1 MSRAISRVV
10 INEPHGITPDLL
22 NYKSALSYAFNFY
35 NQDRDKKDAR
45 LYLKTYI
52 KHTGLEVNIDNVSD
66 SDIILTYGWLARMVL
81 NGNMLLP
88 RHIEDLDSYI
98 TTLPLTKEVIKVVDK
113 TPRPSVRDYMQDKIA
128 EVIGD
133 LEGSIDTFIEEDK
146 EFDLYNYLQA
156 NSIPK
161 PYCKDIEEWARKRG
175 IEFTEV
181 YKTTD
186 DDIKEGY
193 SNISR
198 RKQANLVKMF
208 GAFIVDLERYTQFK
222 KANRKPRVAKA
233 KPPAVQVARIK
244 FKKEDTELGIKSV
257 NPSEMVGASQVWVY
271 NVKYKRLAAY
281 RSDSVLG
288 IQVKGSTLQNYDPDM
303 SECRSIRR
311 PEAFLKV
318 LLDASK
324 VKLRKLLSDLTTK
337 GYDVTGRINDE
348 CIIVRVIK

>member
-1 MSRAISRVV
+1 MSRITVT
-10 INEPHGITPDLL
+10 EPHGITPELT
-22 NYKSALSYAFNFY
+22 NYKSALSRAFNFY
-35 NQDRDKKDAR
+35 NQDKDKKDAR

-52 KHTGLEVNIDNVSD
+52 KHKGMAVDIDSVSD
-66 SDIILTYGWLARMVL
+66 SNIILTYGWLSRIVL
-81 NGNMLLP
+81 NGNTLLE
-88 RHIEDLDSYI
+88 RHNEDLDSYI
-98 TTLPLTKEVIKVVDK
+98 TNLSTTKQVIKVVVDK

-133 LEGSIDTFIEEDK
+133 LEGHVDAFLKEDK

-161 PYCKDIEEWARKRG
+161 PYCKDIDEWARKRG
-175 IEFTEV
+175 TEFTEV

-186 DDIKEGY
+186 KDTKDGY

-198 RKQANLVKMF
+198 RQQANLVKMF
-208 GAFIVDLERYTQFK
+208 GGFIVDLEKYTQFK
-222 KANRKPRVAKA
+222 KANRKPRVTKA

-281 RSDSVLG
+281 RSDSVQG

>member
-1 MSRAISRVV
+1 MSRITVT
-10 INEPHGITPDLL
+10 EPHGITPDLT
-22 NYKSALSYAFNFY
+22 NYKSTLSRAFNFY
-35 NQDRDKKDAR
+35 NQDKDKKDAR
-45 LYLKTYI
+45 IYLKTYI
-52 KHTGLEVNIDNVSD
+52 KHKGMTVNIDGVSD
-66 SDIILTYGWLARMVL
+66 SNIIQTYGWLSRMVL
-81 NGNMLLP
+81 NGNTLLK
-88 RHIEDLDSYI
+88 RHNEELDSYI
-98 TTLPLTKEVIKVVDK
+98 TNLSTTNQVIKVVVDK
-113 TPRPSVRDYMQDKIA
+113 VSKPSVRDYMQDKIA
-128 EVIGD
+128 EVIGE
-133 LEGSIDTFIEEDK
+133 LEGQVDAFLKEDK

-161 PYCKDIEEWARKRG
+161 PYCKDIDEWARKRG
-175 IEFTEV
+175 TEFTEV
-181 YKTTD
+181 YKTVDKDTKD
-186 DDIKEGY
+186 GY

-198 RKQANLVKMF
+198 RQQANLVKLF
-208 GAFIVDLERYTQFK
+208 GAFIVDLEKYTQFK
-222 KANRKPRVAKA
+222 KANRKPRITKA

-348 CIIVRVIK
+348 CIILRVIK

>member
-1 MSRAISRVV
+1 MSRIIVT
-10 INEPHGITPDLL
+10 EPHGITPDLT
-22 NYKSALSYAFNFY
+22 NYKSALSRAFNFY
-35 NQDRDKKDAR
+35 NQDKDKKDAR

-52 KHTGLEVNIDNVSD
+52 KHKGMAVDIDGVSD
-66 SDIILTYGWLARMVL
+66 SNIILTYGWLSRMVL
-81 NGNMLLP
+81 NGNTLLE

-98 TTLPLTKEVIKVVDK
+98 TNLSTTKQVIKVVEDK
-113 TPRPSVRDYMQDKIA
+113 PSRPSVRDYMQDKIA

-133 LEGSIDTFIEEDK
+133 LEGQVDAFLKEDK

-161 PYCKDIEEWARKRG
+161 PYCKDIDAWARKRG
-175 IEFTEV
+175 MEFTDV
-181 YKTTD
+181 YKTMDKDTKD
-186 DDIKEGY
+186 GY

-198 RKQANLVKMF
+198 RQQANLVKMF
-208 GAFIVDLERYTQFK
+208 GAFIVDIEKYTQFK
-222 KANRKPRVAKA
+222 KANRKPRVTKA

-281 RSDSVLG
+281 RSDSVHG

>member
-1 MSRAISRVV
+1 MSRVV
-10 INEPHGITPDLL
+10 VNEPHGITPDLS
-22 NYKSALSYAFNFY
+22 NYKSVLSRAFNFY
-35 NQDRDKKDAR
+35 NQDKDKKDAR
-45 LYLKTYI
+45 GYLKTYI
-52 KHTGLEVNIDNVSD
+52 KHKGMTVDIDGVSD
-66 SDIILTYGWLARMVL
+66 SNIIQTYGWLSRMVL
-81 NGNMLLP
+81 NGNMLLE
-88 RHIEDLDSYI
+88 RHNEELDRYI
-98 TTLPLTKEVIKVVDK
+98 TNLSTTNQVIKVVVDK
-113 TPRPSVRDYMQDKIA
+113 VSRPSVRDYMQDKIA
-128 EVIGD
+128 EVIGE
-133 LEGSIDTFIEEDK
+133 LEGSVDAFLKEDK

-161 PYCKDIEEWARKRG
+161 PYCKDIDEWARKRG
-175 IEFTEV
+175 TEFTEV
-181 YKTTD
+181 YKTMDKDTKD
-186 DDIKEGY
+186 GY

-198 RKQANLVKMF
+198 RQQANLVKLF
-208 GAFIVDLERYTQFK
+208 GSFIVDLEKYTQFK
-222 KANRKPRVAKA
+222 KANRKPRITKA

-281 RSDSVLG
+281 RSDSVQG

>member
-1 MSRAISRVV
+1 MSRITVT
-10 INEPHGITPDLL
+10 EPHGITPDLT
-22 NYKSALSYAFNFY
+22 NYKSALSRAFNFY
-35 NQDRDKKDAR
+35 NQDKDKKDAR
-45 LYLKTYI
+45 IYLKTYI
-52 KHTGLEVNIDNVSD
+52 KHKGMTVNIDGVSD
-66 SDIILTYGWLARMVL
+66 SNIIQTYGWLSRMVL
-81 NGNMLLP
+81 NGNTLLE
-88 RHIEDLDSYI
+88 RHNEELDSYI
-98 TTLPLTKEVIKVVDK
+98 TNLSTTNQVIKVVVDK
-113 TPRPSVRDYMQDKIA
+113 VSKPSVRDYMQDKIA
-128 EVIGD
+128 EVIGE
-133 LEGSIDTFIEEDK
+133 LEGQVDAFLKEDK

-161 PYCKDIEEWARKRG
+161 PYCKDIDEWARKRG
-175 IEFTEV
+175 TEFTEV
-181 YKTTD
+181 YKTVDKDTKD
-186 DDIKEGY
+186 GY

-198 RKQANLVKMF
+198 RQQANLVKLF
-208 GAFIVDLERYTQFK
+208 GAFIVDLEKYTQFK
-222 KANRKPRVAKA
+222 KANRKPRITKA

-348 CIIVRVIK
+348 CIILRVIK

>member
-1 MSRAISRVV
+1 MSRIAIH
-10 INEPHGITPDLL
+10 EPNGITPELS
-22 NYKSALSYAFNFY
+22 NYKSALSRAFNFY
-35 NQDRDKKDAR
+35 NQDSDKKAAR
-45 LYLKTYI
+45 TYLKSYI
-52 KHTGLEVNIDNVSD
+52 KHKNLAVNLDSASD
-66 SDIILTYGWLARMVL
+66 GDIILTYGWLARMVM
-81 NGNMLLP
+81 NGNVLTTQ
-88 RHIEDLDSYI
+88 HTEKLDKYI
-98 TTLPLTKEVIKVVDK
+98 MTLPTTKVVVK
-113 TPRPSVRDYMQDKIA
+113 VVEKAPRPSVQDYMQDKIA
-128 EVIGD
+128 EVIGE
-133 LEGSIDTFIEEDK
+133 LEGQVDAFLTEDK

-161 PYCKDIEEWARKRG
+161 PYCKDIDTWARKRG

-186 DDIKEGY
+186 RDIKEGY

-198 RKQANLVKMF
+198 RQQANLVKLF
-208 GAFIVDLERYTQFK
+208 GSFIVDLEKYTQFK
-222 KANRKPRVAKA
+222 KANRKPRVTKA

-244 FKKEDTELGIKSV
+244 FKKEDAELGIKSV

-281 RSDSVLG
+281 RSDSVHG

-311 PEAFLKV
+311 PEAFLKI

>member
-1 MSRAISRVV
+1 MSRV
-10 INEPHGITPDLL
+10 IVTEPHGITPDLT
-22 NYKSALSYAFNFY
+22 NYKSALSRAFNFY
-35 NQDRDKKDAR
+35 NQDKDKKDAR

-52 KHTGLEVNIDNVSD
+52 KHKGMTVDIDGVPD
-66 SDIILTYGWLARMVL
+66 SNIILTYGWLSRMVL
-81 NGNMLLP
+81 NGNTLID
-88 RHIEDLDSYI
+88 RHNEDLDSYI
-98 TTLPLTKEVIKVVDK
+98 TNLSTTKQVVKVVVDK
-113 TPRPSVRDYMQDKIA
+113 LPRPSVRDYMQDKIA

-133 LEGSIDTFIEEDK
+133 LEGQVDAFLKEDK

-161 PYCKDIEEWARKRG
+161 PYCKDIDEWARKRG
-175 IEFTEV
+175 TEFTEV
-181 YKTTD
+181 YKTMDKDTKD
-186 DDIKEGY
+186 GY

-198 RKQANLVKMF
+198 RQQANLVKMF
-208 GAFIVDLERYTQFK
+208 GSFIVDLEKYTQFK
-222 KANRKPRVAKA
+222 KANRKPRVTKA

-281 RSDSVLG
+281 RSDSVQG

>member
-1 MSRAISRVV
+1 MSRIAIH
-10 INEPHGITPDLL
+10 EPNGITPELS
-22 NYKSALSYAFNFY
+22 NYKSALSRAFNFY
-35 NQDRDKKDAR
+35 NQDNGKKEAR

-52 KHTGLEVNIDNVSD
+52 KHSGLGVNIDNVSD

-88 RHIEDLDSYI
+88 RHLEDLDSYI
-98 TTLPLTKEVIKVVDK
+98 KTLSTTKEVIKVLIEK
-113 TPRPSVRDYMQDKIA
+113 TPRLSVQDYMQDKIA
-128 EVIGD
+128 EVIGE
-133 LEGSIDTFIEEDK
+133 LEGQVDEFLKDGK
-146 EFDLYNYLQA
+146 EFDLYNYMQA

-161 PYCKDIEEWARKRG
+161 PYCKDIDAWARKRG
-175 IEFTEV
+175 MEFTEV

-186 DDIKEGY
+186 KDVKEGY

-198 RKQANLVKMF
+198 RQQANIVKLF
-208 GAFIVDLERYTQFK
+208 GSFIVDLEKYSQFK

-233 KPPAVQVARIK
+233 KPPVMQVARIK

-281 RSDSVLG
+281 RSDSVQG

>member
-1 MSRAISRVV
+1 MSRIIV
-10 INEPHGITPDLL
+10 NEPLGITPDLT
-22 NYKSALSYAFNFY
+22 NYKSVLSRAFNFY

-52 KHTGLEVNIDNVSD
+52 KHKGMTVDIDRVPDNE
-66 SDIILTYGWLARMVL
+66 INLTYGWLSRILL
-81 NGNMLLP
+81 NGNTLLD
-88 RHIEDLDSYI
+88 RHNKDLDSYI
-98 TTLPLTKEVIKVVDK
+98 TNLSTTKEVKVVVNK
-113 TPRPSVRDYMQDKIA
+113 VPKPSVRDYMQDKIA
-128 EVIGD
+128 EVIGE
-133 LEGSIDTFIEEDK
+133 LEGQVDAFLKEDK

-161 PYCKDIEEWARKRG
+161 PYCKDIDTWARKRG
-175 IEFTEV
+175 MEFTDV

-186 DDIKEGY
+186 KDTKDGY

-198 RKQANLVKMF
+198 RQQVNLVKLF
-208 GAFIVDLERYTQFK
+208 GSFIVDLEKYTQFK
-222 KANRKPRVAKA
+222 KANRKPRVTKA

>member
-1 MSRAISRVV
+1 MSRIVV
-10 INEPHGITPDLL
+10 NEPSGITSDLV
-22 NYKSALSYAFNFY
+22 NYKSALSRAFNFY

-52 KHTGLEVNIDNVSD
+52 KHAGLEVNIDNVSD

-81 NGNMLLP
+81 NGNTLLP
-88 RHIEDLDSYI
+88 RHLEDLDSYI
-98 TTLPLTKEVIKVVDK
+98 NTLSTTKEVIKVVVDK
-113 TPRPSVRDYMQDKIA
+113 APRPSVRDYMQDKIA
-128 EVIGD
+128 EVIGE
-133 LEGSIDTFIEEDK
+133 LEGQVDAFLKEDK
-146 EFDLYNYLQA
+146 EFDLYNFLQA

-161 PYCKDIEEWARKRG
+161 PYCKDIDTWARKRG

-186 DDIKEGY
+186 KDIKDGY

-198 RKQANLVKMF
+198 RQQASLVKMF
-208 GAFIVDLERYTQFK
+208 GSFIVDLEKYTQFK
-222 KANRKPRVAKA
+222 KANRKPRATKA

-281 RSDSVLG
+281 RSDSVQG

>member
-1 MSRAISRVV
+1 MSRIIV
-10 INEPHGITPDLL
+10 NEPLGITPDLV
-22 NYKSALSYAFNFY
+22 NYKSALSRAFNFY

-52 KHTGLEVNIDNVSD
+52 KHKGMTVDIDRVPDNE
-66 SDIILTYGWLARMVL
+66 INLTYGWLSRILL
-81 NGNMLLP
+81 NGNTLLD
-88 RHIEDLDSYI
+88 RHNKDLDSYI
-98 TTLPLTKEVIKVVDK
+98 NNLSTTKEVKVVVDK
-113 TPRPSVRDYMQDKIA
+113 VPKPSVRDYMQDKIA
-128 EVIGD
+128 EVIGE
-133 LEGSIDTFIEEDK
+133 LEGAVDAFLKEDK

-161 PYCKDIEEWARKRG
+161 PYCKDIDEWARKRG
-175 IEFTEV
+175 TEFTEV
-181 YKTTD
+181 YKTVDKDTKD
-186 DDIKEGY
+186 GY

-198 RKQANLVKMF
+198 RQQVNLVKMF
-208 GAFIVDLERYTQFK
+208 GAFIVDLEKYTQFK
-222 KANRKPRVAKA
+222 KANRKPRVTKA

-281 RSDSVLG
+281 RSDSVQG

>member
-1 MSRAISRVV
+1 MSRV
-10 INEPHGITPDLL
+10 IVNEPHGITPDLT
-22 NYKSALSYAFNFY
+22 NYKSVLSRAFNFY

-45 LYLKTYI
+45 VYLKTYI
-52 KHTGLEVNIDNVSD
+52 KHTELKINIDNVSD

-88 RHIEDLDSYI
+88 RHIEDLDSYL

-133 LEGSIDTFIEEDK
+133 LEGAIDTFIEEDK
-146 EFDLYNYLQA
+146 EFELYNYLQA
-156 NSIPK
+156 NAIPK

-222 KANRKPRVAKA
+222 KANRKPRLTKA

-281 RSDSVLG
+281 RSDSVQG

-348 CIIVRVIK
+348 SIIVRVIK

>member
-1 MSRAISRVV
+1 MSRIAIH
-10 INEPHGITPDLL
+10 EPNGITPELS
-22 NYKSALSYAFNFY
+22 NYKSALSRAFNFY
-35 NQDRDKKDAR
+35 NQDNDKKTAR
-45 LYLKTYI
+45 TYLKSYI
-52 KHTGLEVNIDNVSD
+52 KHKNLAVNLDSASD
-66 SDIILTYGWLARMVL
+66 GDIILTYGWLARMVM
-81 NGNMLLP
+81 NGNVLTTQ
-88 RHIEDLDSYI
+88 HTEKLDKYI
-98 TTLPLTKEVIKVVDK
+98 MTLPTTKVVVK
-113 TPRPSVRDYMQDKIA
+113 VVEKAPRPSIQDYMQDKIA
-128 EVIGD
+128 EVIGE
-133 LEGSIDTFIEEDK
+133 LEGQVDAFLTEDK
-146 EFDLYNYLQA
+146 EFDLYNFLQA

-161 PYCKDIEEWARKRG
+161 PYCKDIDTWARKRG
-175 IEFTEV
+175 TEFTEV

-186 DDIKEGY
+186 KEIKDAY

-198 RKQANLVKMF
+198 RQQANLVKMF
-208 GAFIVDLERYTQFK
+208 GSFIVDLEKYTQFK

-281 RSDSVLG
+281 RSDSVQG

-311 PEAFLKV
+311 PEAFLKI

-348 CIIVRVIK
+348 CVIVRVIK

>member
-1 MSRAISRVV
+1 MSRITV
-10 INEPHGITPDLL
+10 IEPHGITPDLT
-22 NYKSALSYAFNFY
+22 NYKSALSRAFNFY
-35 NQDRDKKDAR
+35 NQDKDKKDAR
-45 LYLKTYI
+45 VYLKTYI
-52 KHTGLEVNIDNVSD
+52 KHKGMAVDIDGVSD
-66 SDIILTYGWLARMVL
+66 SNIILTYGWLSRMVL
-81 NGNMLLP
+81 NGNTLLD
-88 RHIEDLDSYI
+88 RHNEDLDSYI
-98 TTLPLTKEVIKVVDK
+98 NNLITTKEVIKVVVDK
-113 TPRPSVRDYMQDKIA
+113 APRPSVRDYMQDKIA
-128 EVIGD
+128 EVIGE
-133 LEGSIDTFIEEDK
+133 LEGHVDDFLKEDK
-146 EFDLYNYLQA
+146 EFDLYNYLKA

-161 PYCKDIEEWARKRG
+161 PYCKDIEDWARKHG

-181 YKTTD
+181 YKATD

-208 GAFIVDLERYTQFK
+208 GAFIVDIERYTQFK
-222 KANRKPRVAKA
+222 KANRKPRVTKA
-233 KPPAVQVARIK
+233 KPPAVQVARVK

-281 RSDSVLG
+281 RSDSVQG

>member
-1 MSRAISRVV
+1 MSRIAIH
-10 INEPHGITPDLL
+10 EPNGITPELG
-22 NYKSALSYAFNFY
+22 NYKSALSRAFNFY
-35 NQDRDKKDAR
+35 NQDNDKKAAR
-45 LYLKTYI
+45 TYLKSYI
-52 KHTGLEVNIDNVSD
+52 KHKNLSVNLDGVSD
-66 SDIILTYGWLARMVL
+66 SDIILTYGWLARMVM
-81 NGNMLLP
+81 NGNVLTTQHTEKLDKYIMTLL
-88 RHIEDLDSYI
+88 
-98 TTLPLTKEVIKVVDK
+98 TTKVVVKVVDK
-113 TPRPSVRDYMQDKIA
+113 APRPSVQDYMQDKIA
-128 EVIGD
+128 EVIGE
-133 LEGSIDTFIEEDK
+133 LEGQVDSFLKEDK

-161 PYCKDIEEWARKRG
+161 PYCKDIDTWARKRG
-175 IEFTEV
+175 TEFTEV

-186 DDIKEGY
+186 KDIKEGY

-198 RKQANLVKMF
+198 RQQANLVKLL
-208 GAFIVDLERYTQFK
+208 GSFIVDLEKYTQFK
-222 KANRKPRVAKA
+222 KANRKPRVTKT
-233 KPPAVQVARIK
+233 KPPAVQVSRIK

-281 RSDSVLG
+281 RSDSVQG

-311 PEAFLKV
+311 PEVILKI

-348 CIIVRVIK
+348 SIIVRVIK

>member
-1 MSRAISRVV
+1 MSRIIV
-10 INEPHGITPDLL
+10 NEPHGITPDLT
-22 NYKSALSYAFNFY
+22 NYKSALSRAFNFY
-35 NQDRDKKDAR
+35 NQDKDKKDAR

-52 KHTGLEVNIDNVSD
+52 KHKGMAVDIDGVSD
-66 SDIILTYGWLARMVL
+66 SNIILTYGWLSRMVL
-81 NGNMLLP
+81 NGNTLLE
-88 RHIEDLDSYI
+88 RHNEDLDSYI
-98 TTLPLTKEVIKVVDK
+98 TNLSTTKQIIKVAEDK
-113 TPRPSVRDYMQDKIA
+113 PVRPSVRDYMQDKIA

-133 LEGSIDTFIEEDK
+133 LEGAVDAFLKEDK

-161 PYCKDIEEWARKRG
+161 PYCKDIDEWARKRG
-175 IEFTEV
+175 MEFTDV

-186 DDIKEGY
+186 KDTKDGY

-198 RKQANLVKMF
+198 RQQANLVKMF
-208 GAFIVDLERYTQFK
+208 GAFIVDLEKYSQFK
-222 KANRKPRVAKA
+222 KANRKPRVTKA

-244 FKKEDTELGIKSV
+244 YKKEDIELGIKSV

-281 RSDSVLG
+281 RSDSVQG

>member
-1 MSRAISRVV
+1 MSRV
-10 INEPHGITPDLL
+10 IVTEPHGITPDLS
-22 NYKSALSYAFNFY
+22 NYKSALSRAFNFY
-35 NQDRDKKDAR
+35 NQDKDKKDAR
-45 LYLKTYI
+45 VYLKTYI
-52 KHTGLEVNIDNVSD
+52 KHKGMNVDIDGVSD
-66 SDIILTYGWLARMVL
+66 GNIILTYGWLSRMVL
-81 NGNMLLP
+81 NGNTLID
-88 RHIEDLDSYI
+88 RHNEDLDSYI
-98 TTLPLTKEVIKVVDK
+98 TNLSSTKQVIKVVESK
-113 TPRPSVRDYMQDKIA
+113 PTRPSVRDYMQDKIA

-133 LEGSIDTFIEEDK
+133 LEGAVDAFLKEDK

-161 PYCKDIEEWARKRG
+161 PYCKDIDEWARKRG
-175 IEFTEV
+175 IEFTDV

-186 DDIKEGY
+186 KDTKDGY
-193 SNISR
+193 SNINR
-198 RKQANLVKMF
+198 RQQANLVKMF
-208 GAFIVDLERYTQFK
+208 GAFIVDLEKYTQFK
-222 KANRKPRVAKA
+222 KANRKPRVTKA

-281 RSDSVLG
+281 RSDSVQG

>member
-1 MSRAISRVV
+1 MSRIIV
-10 INEPHGITPDLL
+10 NEPHGITPDLT
-22 NYKSALSYAFNFY
+22 NYKSALSRAFNFY
-35 NQDRDKKDAR
+35 NQDKDKKDAR

-52 KHTGLEVNIDNVSD
+52 KHKGMAVDIDGVSD
-66 SDIILTYGWLARMVL
+66 SNIILTYGWLSRMVL
-81 NGNMLLP
+81 NGNTLLE
-88 RHIEDLDSYI
+88 RHNEDLDSYI
-98 TTLPLTKEVIKVVDK
+98 TNLSTTKQIIKVAEDK
-113 TPRPSVRDYMQDKIA
+113 PVRPSVRDYMQDKIA

-133 LEGSIDTFIEEDK
+133 LEGAVDAFLKEDK

-161 PYCKDIEEWARKRG
+161 PYCKDIDEWARKRG
-175 IEFTEV
+175 MEFTDV

-186 DDIKEGY
+186 KDTKDGY

-198 RKQANLVKMF
+198 RQQANLVKMF
-208 GAFIVDLERYTQFK
+208 GAFIVDLEKYTQFK
-222 KANRKPRVAKA
+222 KANRKPRVTKA

-281 RSDSVLG
+281 RSDSVQG

>member
-1 MSRAISRVV
+1 MSRV
-10 INEPHGITPDLL
+10 IVNEPHGITPDLT
-22 NYKSALSYAFNFY
+22 NYKSALSRAFNFY
-35 NQDRDKKDAR
+35 NQDKDKKDAR
-45 LYLKTYI
+45 SYLKTYI
-52 KHTGLEVNIDNVSD
+52 KHKGMAVDIDGVSD
-66 SDIILTYGWLARMVL
+66 SNIILTYGWLSRMVL
-81 NGNMLLP
+81 NGNTLLE
-88 RHIEDLDSYI
+88 RHNEDLDSYI
-98 TTLPLTKEVIKVVDK
+98 TNLSTTKQVIKVVEDK
-113 TPRPSVRDYMQDKIA
+113 PSRPSVRDYMQDKIA

-133 LEGSIDTFIEEDK
+133 LEGQVDAFLKEDK

-161 PYCKDIEEWARKRG
+161 PYCKDIDAWARKRG
-175 IEFTEV
+175 MEFTDV
-181 YKTTD
+181 YKTMDKDTKD
-186 DDIKEGY
+186 GY

-198 RKQANLVKMF
+198 RQQANLVKMF
-208 GAFIVDLERYTQFK
+208 GAFIVDLEKYTQFK
-222 KANRKPRVAKA
+222 KANRKPRVTKA

-281 RSDSVLG
+281 RSDSVQG

>member
-1 MSRAISRVV
+1 MSRIIVT
-10 INEPHGITPDLL
+10 EPHGITPDLT
-22 NYKSALSYAFNFY
+22 NYKSALSRAFNFY
-35 NQDRDKKDAR
+35 NQDKDKKDAR

-52 KHTGLEVNIDNVSD
+52 KHKGMAVDIDGVSD
-66 SDIILTYGWLARMVL
+66 SNIILTYGWLSRMVL
-81 NGNMLLP
+81 NGNTLLE

-98 TTLPLTKEVIKVVDK
+98 TNLSTTKQVIKVVEDK
-113 TPRPSVRDYMQDKIA
+113 PSRPSVRDYMQDKIA

-133 LEGSIDTFIEEDK
+133 LEGQVDAFLKEDK

-161 PYCKDIEEWARKRG
+161 PYCKDIDAWARKRG
-175 IEFTEV
+175 MEFTDV
-181 YKTTD
+181 YKTMDKDTKD
-186 DDIKEGY
+186 GY

-198 RKQANLVKMF
+198 RQQANLVKMF
-208 GAFIVDLERYTQFK
+208 GAFIVDIEKYTQFK
-222 KANRKPRVAKA
+222 KANRKPRVTKA

-281 RSDSVLG
+281 RSDSVQG

>member
-1 MSRAISRVV
+1 MSRVAV
-10 INEPHGITPDLL
+10 NEPHGITAELT
-22 NYKSALSYAFNFY
+22 NYKSALSRAFNFY
-35 NQDRDKKDAR
+35 NQDKDKKDAR
-45 LYLKTYI
+45 AYLLQYAKVKSLDTKGISGVPDNQISTTYGWTARLILNGNILIPKHIEQLETYI
-52 KHTGLEVNIDNVSD
+52 KSLKSD
-66 SDIILTYGWLARMVL
+66 VV
-81 NGNMLLP
+81 
-88 RHIEDLDSYI
+88 E
-98 TTLPLTKEVIKVVDK
+98 KVVVEDK
-113 TPRPSVRDYMQDKIA
+113 PARPSVRDYMQDKIA
-128 EVIGD
+128 EVIGE
-133 LEGSIDTFIEEDK
+133 LEGQVDAFIKEDK

-161 PYCKDIEEWARKRG
+161 PYCKDIDTWARKRG
-175 IEFTEV
+175 MEFTEV
-181 YKTTD
+181 YQTTD
-186 DDIKEGY
+186 KELKEAY
-193 SNISR
+193 SHIGR
-198 RKQANLVKMF
+198 RQQANIVKMF
-208 GAFIVDLERYTQFK
+208 GSFIVDLEKYTQFK
-222 KANRKPRVAKA
+222 KANRKPRVTKA
-233 KPPAVQVARIK
+233 KPPAVQVAKLK

-257 NPSEMVGASQVWVY
+257 NPSEMVGASQVWIY

-281 RSDSVLG
+281 RSDSAQG

>member
-1 MSRAISRVV
+1 MSRIIV
-10 INEPHGITPDLL
+10 NEPLGITPDLT
-22 NYKSALSYAFNFY
+22 NYKSALSRAFNFY

-45 LYLKTYI
+45 VYLKTYI
-52 KHTGLEVNIDNVSD
+52 KHKGMTVDIDRVPDNE
-66 SDIILTYGWLARMVL
+66 INLTYGWLSRILL
-81 NGNMLLP
+81 NGNTLLD
-88 RHIEDLDSYI
+88 RHNEDLDSYI
-98 TTLPLTKEVIKVVDK
+98 NNLSTTKEVKVVVNK
-113 TPRPSVRDYMQDKIA
+113 VPKPSVRDYMQDKIA
-128 EVIGD
+128 EVIGE
-133 LEGSIDTFIEEDK
+133 LEGAVDAFLKEDK

-161 PYCKDIEEWARKRG
+161 PYCKDIDEWARKRG
-175 IEFTEV
+175 MEFTDV

-186 DDIKEGY
+186 KDTKDGY

-198 RKQANLVKMF
+198 RQQANLVKMF
-208 GAFIVDLERYTQFK
+208 GAFIVDIEKYTQFK
-222 KANRKPRVAKA
+222 KANRKPRVTKA

-281 RSDSVLG
+281 RSDSVQG

>member
-1 MSRAISRVV
+1 MSRIAIY
-10 INEPHGITPDLL
+10 EPNGITPELS
-22 NYKSALSYAFNFY
+22 NYKSALSRAFNFY
-35 NQDRDKKDAR
+35 NQDNGKKEAR

-52 KHTGLEVNIDNVSD
+52 KHSGLVVNIDNVSD

-81 NGNMLLP
+81 NGNTLLP
-88 RHIEDLDSYI
+88 RHLEDLDSYI
-98 TTLPLTKEVIKVVDK
+98 TSLSTTKEVIKVLIDK
-113 TPRPSVRDYMQDKIA
+113 TPRPSVQDYMQDKIA
-128 EVIGD
+128 EVIGE
-133 LEGSIDTFIEEDK
+133 LEGQVDEFLKDGK
-146 EFDLYNYLQA
+146 EFDLYNYMQA

-161 PYCKDIEEWARKRG
+161 PYCKDIDTWARKRG
-175 IEFTEV
+175 MEFTEV

-186 DDIKEGY
+186 KDIKEGY

-198 RKQANLVKMF
+198 RQQANLVKLF
-208 GAFIVDLERYTQFK
+208 GSFIVDLEKYTQFK

-233 KPPAVQVARIK
+233 KPPVVQVARIK

-281 RSDSVLG
+281 RSDSVQG

-318 LLDASK
+318 ILDASK

>member
-1 MSRAISRVV
+1 MSRVV
-10 INEPHGITPDLL
+10 VNEPHGITPDLS
-22 NYKSALSYAFNFY
+22 NYKSVLSRAFNFY
-35 NQDRDKKDAR
+35 NQDKDKKDAR
-45 LYLKTYI
+45 GYLKTYI
-52 KHTGLEVNIDNVSD
+52 KHKGMTVDIDGVSD
-66 SDIILTYGWLARMVL
+66 SNIIQTYGWLSRMVL
-81 NGNMLLP
+81 NGNMLLE
-88 RHIEDLDSYI
+88 RHNEELDRYI
-98 TTLPLTKEVIKVVDK
+98 TNLSTTNQVIKVVVDK

-133 LEGSIDTFIEEDK
+133 LEGAVDAFLKEDK

-161 PYCKDIEEWARKRG
+161 PYCKDIDEWARKRG
-175 IEFTEV
+175 TEFTEV
-181 YKTTD
+181 YKTMDKDTKD
-186 DDIKEGY
+186 GY

-198 RKQANLVKMF
+198 RQQANLVKLF
-208 GAFIVDLERYTQFK
+208 GSFIVDLEKYTQFK
-222 KANRKPRVAKA
+222 KANRKPRITKA

-281 RSDSVLG
+281 RSDSVQG

>member
-1 MSRAISRVV
+1 MSRV
-10 INEPHGITPDLL
+10 IVTEPHGITPDLT
-22 NYKSALSYAFNFY
+22 NYKSALSRAFNFY
-35 NQDRDKKDAR
+35 NQDKDKKDAR
-45 LYLKTYI
+45 IYLKTYI
-52 KHTGLEVNIDNVSD
+52 KHKGMAVDIDGVSD
-66 SDIILTYGWLARMVL
+66 SNIILTYGWLSRMVL
-81 NGNMLLP
+81 NGNTLID
-88 RHIEDLDSYI
+88 RHNEDLDSYI
-98 TTLPLTKEVIKVVDK
+98 NNLSITKQVIKVVVDK

-133 LEGSIDTFIEEDK
+133 LEGQVDAFLKEDK

-161 PYCKDIEEWARKRG
+161 PYCKDIDEWARKRG
-175 IEFTEV
+175 TEFTEV
-181 YKTTD
+181 YKTVDKDTKD
-186 DDIKEGY
+186 GY

-198 RKQANLVKMF
+198 RQQANLVKMF
-208 GAFIVDLERYTQFK
+208 GSFIVDLEKYTQFK
-222 KANRKPRVAKA
+222 KANRKPRATKA

-244 FKKEDTELGIKSV
+244 YKKEDTELGIKSV

-281 RSDSVLG
+281 RSDSVQG

>member
-1 MSRAISRVV
+1 MSRIAIH
-10 INEPHGITPDLL
+10 EPSGITPELSS
-22 NYKSALSYAFNFY
+22 YKSALSRAFNFY
-35 NQDRDKKDAR
+35 NQDNDKKAAR
-45 LYLKTYI
+45 TYLKSYI
-52 KHTGLEVNIDNVSD
+52 KHKNLAVNLDGVSD
-66 SDIILTYGWLARMVL
+66 SDVILTYGWLARMVM
-81 NGNMLLP
+81 NGNVLTDQ
-88 RHIEDLDSYI
+88 HTEKLDRYI
-98 TTLPLTKEVIKVVDK
+98 MTLPTTKVVVKVVDK
-113 TPRPSVRDYMQDKIA
+113 APRPSVQDYMQDKIA
-128 EVIGD
+128 EVIGE
-133 LEGSIDTFIEEDK
+133 LEGHVDAFLTEDK

-161 PYCKDIEEWARKRG
+161 PYCKDIDAWARKCG
-175 IEFTEV
+175 MEYTEV

-186 DDIKEGY
+186 KDIKEGY

-198 RKQANLVKMF
+198 RQQANLVKLF
-208 GAFIVDLERYTQFK
+208 GSFIVDLEKYTQFK

-281 RSDSVLG
+281 RSDSVHG

>member
-1 MSRAISRVV
+1 MSRIIV
-10 INEPHGITPDLL
+10 NEPLGITPDLT
-22 NYKSALSYAFNFY
+22 NYKSALSRAFNFY
-35 NQDRDKKDAR
+35 NQDKDRKDAR

-52 KHTGLEVNIDNVSD
+52 KHKGMAVDIDGVSD
-66 SDIILTYGWLARMVL
+66 SNIILTYGWLSRMVL
-81 NGNMLLP
+81 NGNTLID
-88 RHIEDLDSYI
+88 RHNEVLDSYI
-98 TTLPLTKEVIKVVDK
+98 TNLSTTKQVIKVVVDK

-128 EVIGD
+128 EVIGE
-133 LEGSIDTFIEEDK
+133 LEGHVDAFLKEDI

-161 PYCKDIEEWARKRG
+161 PYCKDIDEWARKRG
-175 IEFTEV
+175 TEFTEV
-181 YKTTD
+181 YKTMDKDTKD
-186 DDIKEGY
+186 GY

-198 RKQANLVKMF
+198 RQQANLVKMF
-208 GAFIVDLERYTQFK
+208 GAFIVDLEKYTQFK
-222 KANRKPRVAKA
+222 KANRKPRVTKA

>member
-1 MSRAISRVV
+1 MSRV
-10 INEPHGITPDLL
+10 IVNEPHGITPDLA
-22 NYKSALSYAFNFY
+22 NYKSALSRAFNFY
-35 NQDRDKKDAR
+35 NQDKDKKDAR
-45 LYLKTYI
+45 SYLKTYI
-52 KHTGLEVNIDNVSD
+52 KHKGMAVDIDGVSD
-66 SDIILTYGWLARMVL
+66 SNIILTYGWLSRMVL
-81 NGNMLLP
+81 NGNTLLE
-88 RHIEDLDSYI
+88 RHNEDLDSYI
-98 TTLPLTKEVIKVVDK
+98 TNLSTTKQVIKVVEDK
-113 TPRPSVRDYMQDKIA
+113 PSRPSVRDYMQDKIA

-133 LEGSIDTFIEEDK
+133 LEGQVDAFLKEDK

-161 PYCKDIEEWARKRG
+161 PYCKDIDAWARKRG
-175 IEFTEV
+175 MEFTDV
-181 YKTTD
+181 YKTMDKDTKD
-186 DDIKEGY
+186 GY

-198 RKQANLVKMF
+198 RQQANLVKLF
-208 GAFIVDLERYTQFK
+208 GSFIVDIEKYTQFK
-222 KANRKPRVAKA
+222 KANRKPRVTKA

-244 FKKEDTELGIKSV
+244 FKKEDIELGIKSV

-281 RSDSVLG
+281 RSDSVQG

>member
-1 MSRAISRVV
+1 MSRV
-10 INEPHGITPDLL
+10 IVTEPHGITPDLS
-22 NYKSALSYAFNFY
+22 NYKSALSRAFNFY

-45 LYLKTYI
+45 GYLRTYI
-52 KHTGLEVNIDNVSD
+52 KHKGMTVDIDRVPDNE
-66 SDIILTYGWLARMVL
+66 INLTYGWLSRILL
-81 NGNMLLP
+81 NGNTLLD
-88 RHIEDLDSYI
+88 RHNEDLDSYI
-98 TTLPLTKEVIKVVDK
+98 NNLSTTKEVKVVVNK
-113 TPRPSVRDYMQDKIA
+113 VSKPSVRDYMQDKIA
-128 EVIGD
+128 EVIGE
-133 LEGSIDTFIEEDK
+133 LEGQVDAFIEEDK

-161 PYCKDIEEWARKRG
+161 PYCKDIDTWARKRG
-175 IEFTEV
+175 TEFTEV

-186 DDIKEGY
+186 KDIKEGY

-198 RKQANLVKMF
+198 RQQANLVKLF
-208 GAFIVDLERYTQFK
+208 GSFIVDLEKYTQFK
-222 KANRKPRVAKA
+222 KANRKPRVTKT
-233 KPPAVQVARIK
+233 KPPAVQVSRIK

-281 RSDSVLG
+281 RSDSVQG

-311 PEAFLKV
+311 PEVILKI

-348 CIIVRVIK
+348 SIIVRVIK

>member
-1 MSRAISRVV
+1 MSRIAIH
-10 INEPHGITPDLL
+10 EPNGITPELG
-22 NYKSALSYAFNFY
+22 NYKSALSRAFNFY
-35 NQDRDKKDAR
+35 NQDNDKKAAR
-45 LYLKTYI
+45 TYLKSYI
-52 KHTGLEVNIDNVSD
+52 KHKNLAVNLDSASD
-66 SDIILTYGWLARMVL
+66 GDIILTYGWLPRMVM
-81 NGNMLLP
+81 NGNVLTTQ
-88 RHIEDLDSYI
+88 HTEKLDKYI
-98 TTLPLTKEVIKVVDK
+98 MTLPTTKVVVK
-113 TPRPSVRDYMQDKIA
+113 VVEKAPRPSVQDYMQDKIA
-128 EVIGD
+128 EVIGE
-133 LEGSIDTFIEEDK
+133 LEGQVDAFLTEDK

-161 PYCKDIEEWARKRG
+161 PYCKDIDTWARKRG

-186 DDIKEGY
+186 RDIKEGY

-198 RKQANLVKMF
+198 RQQANLVKLF
-208 GAFIVDLERYTQFK
+208 GSFIVDLEKYTQFK
-222 KANRKPRVAKA
+222 KANRKPRVTKA

-244 FKKEDTELGIKSV
+244 FKKEDAELGIKSV

-281 RSDSVLG
+281 RSDSVHG

-311 PEAFLKV
+311 PEAFLKI

>member
-1 MSRAISRVV
+1 MSRV
-10 INEPHGITPDLL
+10 IVTEPHGITPVLS
-22 NYKSALSYAFNFY
+22 NYKSALSRAFNFY

-45 LYLKTYI
+45 GYLRTYI
-52 KHTGLEVNIDNVSD
+52 KHKGMTVDIDRVPDNE
-66 SDIILTYGWLARMVL
+66 INLTYGWLSRILL
-81 NGNMLLP
+81 NGNTLLD
-88 RHIEDLDSYI
+88 RHNEDLDSYI
-98 TTLPLTKEVIKVVDK
+98 NNLSTTKEVKVVVNK
-113 TPRPSVRDYMQDKIA
+113 VPKPSVRDYMQDKIA
-128 EVIGD
+128 EVIGE
-133 LEGSIDTFIEEDK
+133 LEGQVDAFLKEDK

-161 PYCKDIEEWARKRG
+161 PYCKDIDTWARKRG
-175 IEFTEV
+175 MEFTEV

-186 DDIKEGY
+186 KDTMDGY

-198 RKQANLVKMF
+198 RQQANLVKMF
-208 GAFIVDLERYTQFK
+208 GAFIVDLEKYTQFK
-222 KANRKPRVAKA
+222 KANRKPRVTKA

>member
-1 MSRAISRVV
+1 MSRITVT
-10 INEPHGITPDLL
+10 EPHGITPDLT
-22 NYKSALSYAFNFY
+22 NYKSALSRAFNFY
-35 NQDRDKKDAR
+35 NQDKDKKDAR

-52 KHTGLEVNIDNVSD
+52 KHKGMTVDIDSVSD
-66 SDIILTYGWLARMVL
+66 SNIILTYGWLSRMVL
-81 NGNMLLP
+81 NGNTLID
-88 RHIEDLDSYI
+88 RHNEDLDSYI
-98 TTLPLTKEVIKVVDK
+98 SNLSTTKQVIKVVVDK

-133 LEGSIDTFIEEDK
+133 LEGQVDAFLKEDK

-161 PYCKDIEEWARKRG
+161 PYCKDIDEWARKRG
-175 IEFTEV
+175 TEFTEV

-186 DDIKEGY
+186 KDTKDGY

-198 RKQANLVKMF
+198 RQQANLVKMF
-208 GAFIVDLERYTQFK
+208 GSFIVDLEKYTQFK
-222 KANRKPRVAKA
+222 KANRKPRVTKA

-348 CIIVRVIK
+348 CIILRVIK

>member
-1 MSRAISRVV
+1 MSRITVT
-10 INEPHGITPDLL
+10 EPHGITPELT
-22 NYKSALSYAFNFY
+22 NYKSALSRAFNFY
-35 NQDRDKKDAR
+35 NQDKDKKDAR

-52 KHTGLEVNIDNVSD
+52 KHKGMAVDIDSVSD
-66 SDIILTYGWLARMVL
+66 SNIILTYGWLSRIVL
-81 NGNMLLP
+81 NGNTLLE
-88 RHIEDLDSYI
+88 RHNEDLDSYI
-98 TTLPLTKEVIKVVDK
+98 TNLSTTKQVIKVVVDK

-133 LEGSIDTFIEEDK
+133 LEGHVDAFLKEGK

-161 PYCKDIEEWARKRG
+161 PYCKDIDEWARKRG
-175 IEFTEV
+175 TEFTEV

-186 DDIKEGY
+186 KDTKDGY

-198 RKQANLVKMF
+198 RQQANLVKMF
-208 GAFIVDLERYTQFK
+208 GAFIVDLEKYTQFK
-222 KANRKPRVAKA
+222 KANRKPRVTKA

-281 RSDSVLG
+281 RSDSVQG